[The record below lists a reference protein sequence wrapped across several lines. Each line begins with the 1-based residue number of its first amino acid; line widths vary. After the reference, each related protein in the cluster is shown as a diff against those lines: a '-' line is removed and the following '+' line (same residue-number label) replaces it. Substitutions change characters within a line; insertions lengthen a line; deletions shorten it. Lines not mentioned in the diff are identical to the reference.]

1 MSVGFD
7 AFGDSRVLVRSEVV
21 RLLIRGLV
29 ALLLCAAFPSAA
41 SAQQVYSPSGA
52 VNVNVAAPV
61 GLTPIG
67 VGVPFAAPTSGT
79 ATVPVALGTA
89 PATATSFGFYIPAG
103 ASIQYGFG
111 TSAAAAAAAAASG
124 LITASNPSS
133 ATIFWPDNFAG
144 GLTVYVGAVSGAV
157 LARYF

>member
-1 MSVGFD
+1 
-7 AFGDSRVLVRSEVV
+7 
-21 RLLIRGLV
+21 
-29 ALLLCAAFPSAA
+29 
-41 SAQQVYSPSGA
+41 
-52 VNVNVAAPV
+52 
-61 GLTPIG
+61 
-67 VGVPFAAPTSGT
+67 VPFAAPTSGT

-111 TSAAAAAAAAASG
+111 TSTAAAAASG